1 MKTQA
6 KTKYIRISPF
16 KVRRIAQVIKGEY
29 LEDALTFL
37 KYLPHRGADFL
48 TKTIKSAAANAV
60 QKKMKESDLKV
71 TNIIVDE
78 GPTIKRFRPR
88 AMGRATRI
96 RKRTCH
102 ITVILEDN
110 SNEE

>member
-1 MKTQA
+1 MKTHA

-16 KVRRIAQVIKGEY
+16 KLRRIAQVIKGEY
-29 LEDALTFL
+29 LEDALSYL
-37 KYLPHRGADFL
+37 KFLPHRGADFL

-60 QKKMKESDLKV
+60 QKKMKEEDLIV
-71 TNIIVDE
+71 SNIIVDE

-96 RKRTCH
+96 RKRTSH
-102 ITVILEDN
+102 ITVILDDKTK
-110 SNEE
+110 EE